1 MNPAGYENC
10 EKLHNFIRRVF
21 RCIFP
26 SSQIIFS
33 QENISKTENVVGI
46 SVNDCR
52 IFFDGSRIQE
62 RRYYSL

>member
-10 EKLHNFIRRVF
+10 EKLHKFIRRVIKY
-21 RCIFP
+21 IFP

-33 QENISKTENVVGI
+33 QENISKSENVVGI